1 MSAVWSV
8 EQQRCLTA
16 LGYTLYRHA
25 GASVPIEAEAEADAA
40 SPSPAAIVPATAV
53 TSAQSPVVDV
63 GTRAPIAID
72 PLVRALLRAADLDPV
87 QIDDAQG
94 WLRAQQIPSLT
105 QLRNNP
111 AAKRAL
117 WPRLRALRIQRA
129 KP

>member
-1 MSAVWSV
+1 MSAVWSI

-16 LGYTLYRHA
+16 LGYTLYRSA
-25 GASVPIEAEAEADAA
+25 TMPAPGFVPEEMLVQPVAA
-40 SPSPAAIVPATAV
+40 PATAAM
-53 TSAQSPVVDV
+53 T
-63 GTRAPIAID
+63 TKKAID
-72 PLVRALLRAADLDPV
+72 PLLHALLRAAGLDPA

-117 WPRLRALRIQRA
+117 WPRLRALRRERA
-129 KP
+129 TR

>member
-1 MSAVWSV
+1 MSAYWSV

-25 GASVPIEAEAEADAA
+25 GASVPIEADAA
-40 SPSPAAIVPATAV
+40 SQSSAAIVPATAV
-53 TSAQSPVVDV
+53 TSAQSRVVDV

-94 WLRAQQIPSLT
+94 WLRAQQIPSLS

-117 WPRLRALRIQRA
+117 WPRLRALRTQRA